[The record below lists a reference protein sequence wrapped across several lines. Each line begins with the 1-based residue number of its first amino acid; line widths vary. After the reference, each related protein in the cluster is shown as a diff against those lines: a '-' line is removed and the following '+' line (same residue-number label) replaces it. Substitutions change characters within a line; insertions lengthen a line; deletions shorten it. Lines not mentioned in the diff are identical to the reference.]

1 LFFTTSLH
9 SSNKCN
15 ENEQEGSVT
24 AASSSALT
32 DGASACLIMSEEK
45 AAELGYST
53 DIVVRSF
60 ATTAIEPFPQLLL
73 APAVAIP
80 EALKRAGLTV
90 RVQKPLSHFQLFC
103 SA

>member
-1 LFFTTSLH
+1 M
-9 SSNKCN
+9 
-15 ENEQEGSVT
+15 T

-32 DGASACLIMSEEK
+32 DGASACLLMSEEK
-45 AAELGYST
+45 AQQLGYPT
-53 DIVVRSF
+53 DVVVRSF

-80 EALKRAGLTV
+80 EALRRGGLTV
-90 RVQKPLSHFQLFC
+90 R